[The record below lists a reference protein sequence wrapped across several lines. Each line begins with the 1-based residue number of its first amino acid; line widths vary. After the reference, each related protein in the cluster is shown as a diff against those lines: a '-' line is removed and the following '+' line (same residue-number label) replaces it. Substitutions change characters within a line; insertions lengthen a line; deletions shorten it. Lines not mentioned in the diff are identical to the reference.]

1 VGANRGLGYLLLQA
15 TGMLD
20 TTYVFA
26 ILFVTT
32 IIGLG
37 LNTIVEVF
45 EYFMTPWR
53 RDRAN

>member
-1 VGANRGLGYLLLQA
+1 
-15 TGMLD
+15 
-20 TTYVFA
+20 VFA
-26 ILFVTT
+26 ILFVMT